1 MGNRREEHYRR
12 LQMVLKW
19 MLAVNL
25 ILVGIVVM
33 LGVRTAVL
41 SREVKQLAEQ
51 LETVAPDFGGGTDG
65 ESDGLSGIETDEPDE
80 SDEGSASKADQ
91 STESTTAEDLEVN
104 ATEEESDEEQ
114 MTEEPTAEVPATEAS
129 VTEPPNEVGLRN
141 YIVCLDAG
149 HGGPGGKGAT
159 SPLDGR
165 IESHDTLKLTLAVQ
179 RALESYSDITVVM
192 TRTEDV
198 EVDNGVR
205 AQIANDAN
213 ADLFVSFHRNSNTSG
228 DKGGVEGWIHSSN
241 PSDSRAAGEL
251 ILAAMEK
258 VGVTYNYGVK
268 SGTWDEPDVNYKII
282 RLAEMPAVLLEVGY
296 LNYARDNELYDQNY
310 EAYGRATA
318 EAIYTWLKDWVVR

>member
-1 MGNRREEHYRR
+1 
-12 LQMVLKW
+12 

-25 ILVGIVVM
+25 ILVGLVVM
-33 LGVRTAVL
+33 LGVRTVSL
-41 SREVKQLAEQ
+41 SREVKQLTEQ
-51 LETVAPDFGGGTDG
+51 LESAGPNFGEGS
-65 ESDGLSGIETDEPDE
+65 ESAGDDLSGVETSESDEPDTSSGPE
-80 SDEGSASKADQ
+80 EDQ
-91 STESTTAEDLEVN
+91 RTETTTAEDMEAN
-104 ATEEESDEEQ
+104 ATEEETAVEQ
-114 MTEEPTAEVPATEAS
+114 TTEAVRTEPTTEAP
-129 VTEPPNEVGLRN
+129 VVEPSNEAGVRN

-149 HGGPGGKGAT
+149 HGGPGGKGAI

-179 RALESYSDITVVM
+179 RALEAYGDITVVM

-213 ADLFVSFHRNSNTSG
+213 ADLFVSFHRNSNTGG
-228 DKGGVEGWIHSSN
+228 DKGGIEGWIHSSN

-310 EAYGRATA
+310 EAYGKATA